1 MKGFALP
8 YLRLAA
14 VLAASLLSCV
24 NALGQADSMRVLSQD
39 AFLEIVRTYHP
50 VARQGNLLVDRAK
63 AELTAARAGFD
74 PLLYSSAERKVFGGT
89 NYYDWVHT
97 ELKIPTWYGIEF
109 KAGIE
114 ENLGDLLN
122 PEVSPGQSSYLGV
135 SVPLAKNLVMDKRR
149 AVLQQARVF
158 REQSKAERLLMIN
171 DLLFDASYAYWNW
184 SREYLVYRVLSDAV
198 TVSDVRFGLVKLG
211 FRQGDRPA
219 IDTTEALAQLQSF
232 ILARNDAWLRFR
244 NAGLELSNYLWR
256 ANDTP
261 FYLPPVVVPDTSWNQ
276 RDLAHMPL
284 PVLDQLVQVA
294 MENHPKLQSFDFKL
308 QMLDIERRLKF
319 QDMLPL
325 VNLKYNLLNKG
336 YNVFKDASWAFYE
349 NNYKFGFDI
358 GLPLRL
364 SQGRGQYRAAR
375 IKIEET
381 NLDLVQARLAI
392 ENKVNNYFNEVAV
405 LQNQISIAED
415 NYENYLKLFRGEDTR
430 FRIGESSLFL
440 LNQREVKVLETRQKL
455 VELKTKLLTSYIA
468 LQWAM
473 GQLR

>member
-1 MKGFALP
+1 
-8 YLRLAA
+8 
-14 VLAASLLSCV
+14 
-24 NALGQADSMRVLSQD
+24 
-39 AFLEIVRTYHP
+39 
-50 VARQGNLLVDRAK
+50 
-63 AELTAARAGFD
+63 
-74 PLLYSSAERKVFGGT
+74 
-89 NYYDWVHT
+89 
-97 ELKIPTWYGIEF
+97 
-109 KAGIE
+109 
-114 ENLGDLLN
+114 
-122 PEVSPGQSSYLGV
+122 
-135 SVPLAKNLVMDKRR
+135 
-149 AVLQQARVF
+149 
-158 REQSKAERLLMIN
+158 
-171 DLLFDASYAYWNW
+171 
-184 SREYLVYRVLSDAV
+184 
-198 TVSDVRFGLVKLG
+198 
-211 FRQGDRPA
+211 
-219 IDTTEALAQLQSF
+219 
-232 ILARNDAWLRFR
+232 
-244 NAGLELSNYLWR
+244 
-256 ANDTP
+256 
-261 FYLPPVVVPDTSWNQ
+261 
-276 RDLAHMPL
+276 
-284 PVLDQLVQVA
+284 
-294 MENHPKLQSFDFKL
+294 
-308 QMLDIERRLKF
+308 
-319 QDMLPL
+319 MLPL